1 MRNTPNFEIF
11 WIDTILSTIYL
22 ISNIHTIISVTET
35 VPKSD
40 SVMLVCPEEPAYN
53 RLPAI
58 QVTVD
63 MIIDKGNML
72 IDMFSGFFP
81 LVPLPFDGWNITDTA
96 LNPIQS
102 INQSYIKIDIYHFGP
117 WSLM

>member
-1 MRNTPNFEIF
+1 MRNTPNFEIY

-81 LVPLPFDGWNITDTA
+81 LYLYLLMAEILPIRR
-96 LNPIQS
+96 
-102 INQSYIKIDIYHFGP
+102 
-117 WSLM
+117 

>member
-1 MRNTPNFEIF
+1 M
-11 WIDTILSTIYL
+11 
-22 ISNIHTIISVTET
+22 TET

-81 LVPLPFDGWNITDTA
+81 CTSTFKWLKYYRYGVKPN
-96 LNPIQS
+96 S

-117 WSLM
+117 